1 MVPLL
6 TFEFRTL
13 LKTVLHFFFFFFNFI
28 FIFLQNNKT
37 IHKLKDC
44 KKAYNSANG
53 QIIIYSNVRIKCY
66 SKIVLTKIVV
76 YFNSFPRMGLA
87 ESLSLYDQAPNLVEV
102 RKSEIHNTAMN
113 FKILKNY
120 I

>member
-1 MVPLL
+1 
-6 TFEFRTL
+6 
-13 LKTVLHFFFFFFNFI
+13 
-28 FIFLQNNKT
+28 
-37 IHKLKDC
+37 
-44 KKAYNSANG
+44 
-53 QIIIYSNVRIKCY
+53 
-66 SKIVLTKIVV
+66 
-76 YFNSFPRMGLA
+76 MGLA